1 MGLLEDI
8 FGSKPDINTLVEEAR
23 QTDNAVLVDV
33 RTPEEFVSGHI
44 EGAYNIPLDRID
56 ITSQVVKDK
65 STPLYLYCRSGARSG
80 RACHYLQSEGYTNA
94 VNMGG
99 IMSWQGSIVKG
110 S

>member
-1 MGLLEDI
+1 MGLLDI
-8 FGSKPDINTLVEEAR
+8 FGNKPDINALVEEAK
-23 QTDNAVLVDV
+23 QTDNAILVDV
-33 RTPEEFVSGHI
+33 RTPEEFASGHI

-65 STPLYLYCRSGARSG
+65 STPLYLYCRSGQ
-80 RACHYLQSEGYTNA
+80 ACRYLQSKGYTNA